1 MHYISL
7 WWARGE
13 DKTRTFVFC
22 IKQSHL
28 TFVCLRAALSNVM
41 YMHVSQFRFRFS
53 YQLCCQYSFII
64 GEEKMKENSI
74 LKRREH
80 LACKKIKNK
89 LEKKSLKNVNGAIFL
104 IG

>member
-13 DKTRTFVFC
+13 DKSTTFVFC

-53 YQLCCQYSFII
+53 YQLCCQYSFIRGRKNEGKQHI
-64 GEEKMKENSI
+64 KKKRTFGLQKK
-74 LKRREH
+74 LKT
-80 LACKKIKNK
+80 N
-89 LEKKSLKNVNGAIFL
+89 
-104 IG
+104 